1 MELTEEKVQKAMD
14 KMSFPSPYTAKEW
27 LEHLYLENYHCHKDF
42 SNVCMTD
49 SAESIENYAKRILEY
64 GSGQCLYS
72 GEHGSQGNQFHVYK
86 VAEQYGLKYR
96 HSAEAYWVKDRH
108 EKDRANCHMMIVAKN
123 AEGRKDLNYILSMAN
138 IDGYYYKPRIDLDLL
153 FSVNPDNFIV
163 TSACI
168 GGWNYDDAEEIW
180 LKIAKYFGKNFF
192 FEIQYHNTQKQK
204 DLNKR
209 IIDIAQRNNI
219 PIICGLDSH
228 WVLEENRLKRD
239 YMQKDKGIE
248 FDPNE
253 EGWYMDYPDTR
264 TIIQRLEE
272 QEVLTE
278 EQILESILNT
288 NVFVNECEEIAFDR
302 HFKIPNIYKDLDYEG
317 RVKLFKQK
325 INKKYHDD
333 PYKSKEKIEGIK
345 WEVKQLAESGVV
357 DYPLFSEAMVK
368 KAVDEYSGVITRTAR
383 GSASSYLTNNYMGLT
398 TIDRFTSEVPLFPE
412 RFLTK
417 DRVLAHSLPDV
428 DNNLSEPEPFIQA
441 ARDLLGEHG
450 CYPLMTL
457 QTYKEKSAW
466 LMYAR
471 VNNVPAGES
480 AALSKDLDKFNK
492 AVKYADEDEIEYIH
506 VEDYISPDY
515 LPLYKKSIPY
525 QGITINV
532 GVHSCGVLIFDGD
545 IRREIGLVTAKS
557 ETTGNRTLVAAV
569 EGKYLD
575 EFGYVKEDLLIVD
588 AVSLTKEL
596 FDSIGQEVPTFEEL
610 KKMVAGDQL
619 TWDIY
624 RKGITCCV
632 NQVEKASTTQKA
644 MRYCPQNIAE
654 LCALIAGIRP
664 GFASLINNFLERKP
678 YTTGEEKIDKILE
691 PSSHYMLYQESIMA
705 VLSFLGMPMTETYSV
720 IKAISK
726 KKLKGEKKEKLL
738 KELQEAWFKEFG
750 NMDNFNKVWKVI
762 EDAAA
767 YSFNACLSGETR
779 LKRPSQRPDRYYP
792 TIEEMY
798 KIKNDL
804 EYAKKTDHRSL
815 RNKYRS
821 TGYGVVLSL
830 DQKSERITKNKIVD
844 IRQNGTRDL
853 YRVILSNGSYI
864 DCTLNHKFPLLDGNK
879 RELCELR
886 EGDSLLI
893 QGECEKNSDTY
904 RLTNGHFHNNHPK
917 KGECGFR
924 RKPYGNSVLFENK
937 RLTMIEQKKPC
948 EICHKPYSEEERF
961 ELHHIDMDRTN
972 NKSSN
977 LKWLC
982 VSCHKKEHYKHGR
995 IKAYGKG
1002 IPVKTSEIISIRYLR
1017 EDMVY
1022 DVEVEGPNHT
1032 FVTDNGIITSN
1043 SHAYAMAGDSLYL
1056 AWFKAHHTAK
1066 FYETAITHYQD
1077 KGNKDKINALM
1088 KEAGK
1093 FYGYRAGPYE
1103 FGADNRRVNVDEEN
1117 RIIYPN
1123 LSAVKGFG
1131 EKIVSQIYE
1140 ASRGTFPDFASV
1152 YRAMK
1157 TTTINQT
1164 QFKNLAKLGYFKA
1177 YGNENQILAWI
1188 DLHELFSK
1196 VNHNITKKKLEEN
1209 KIPLA
1214 YVIPFG
1220 RETKSMIKDLNK
1232 EELLKDLTEKIET
1245 PSPSDYQRMYWQWKI
1260 MGIADKTYPD
1270 FPSKDMLVT
1279 EVDVKK
1285 GIALV
1290 KLYSP
1295 LRGKSTSLKMFTW
1308 FYEKHKFVPGDFLT
1322 LTEVKNEVI
1331 RVPSGRLKS
1340 NGKPEYVPIE
1350 TGETEP
1356 WLNKYTV
1363 ISDSVGL
1370 IKNKEKKNAK
1380 DNSN

>member
-1 MELTEEKVQKAMD
+1 MELTEEKVQRAMD
-14 KMSFPSPYTAKEW
+14 KMPFKSPYTAEEW
-27 LEHLYLENYHCHKDF
+27 LKHLYLENYHCHKDF
-42 SNVCMTD
+42 SNICMTD
-49 SAESIENYAKRILEY
+49 SAESIENYAKRIKEY

-108 EKDRANCHMMIVAKN
+108 EKDRANCHIMIVAKN

-138 IDGYYYKPRIDLDLL
+138 IDGYYYKPRIDLELL
-153 FSVNPDNFIV
+153 LSVNPDNFIV

-168 GGWNYDDAEEIW
+168 GFWKYEDSEQIVLKLAEH
-180 LKIAKYFGKNFF
+180 FGKNFF
-192 FEIQYHNTQKQK
+192 LEIQYHNTQKQK

-209 IIDIAQRNNI
+209 IIDIAQRYDL
-219 PIICGLDSH
+219 PLICGLDSH

-239 YMQKDKGIE
+239 YMQKDKEIE
-248 FDPNE
+248 FNPDE
-253 EGWYMDYPDTR
+253 DGWYMDYPNTQ
-264 TIIQRLEE
+264 TVIQRLEE
-272 QEVLTE
+272 QGVLTE

-288 NVFVNECEEIAFDR
+288 NVFVNECEEIVFDR

-345 WEVKQLAESGVV
+345 WEVEQLAESGVV
-357 DYPLFSEAMVK
+357 DYPLVSEAIVRR
-368 KAVDEYSGVITRTAR
+368 AVDQYSGVITRTAR

-417 DRVLAHSLPDV
+417 DRVLAKTLPDV
-428 DNNLSEPEPFIQA
+428 DQNISAQEPFVQA
-441 ARDLLGEHG
+441 AKDLLGEHG

-471 VNNVPAGES
+471 VNDVPAGES

-492 AVKYADEDEIEYIH
+492 AIKYADEDEIEYIH

-515 LPLYKKSIPY
+515 LELYKKSIPY

-532 GVHSCGVLIFDGD
+532 GVHACGHLIFDGD
-545 IRREIGLVTAKS
+545 IRQEIGLVTAKS

-632 NQVEKASTTQKA
+632 NQVEKASTTQKT
-644 MRYCPQNIAE
+644 MRYCPRNIAE
-654 LCALIAGIRP
+654 LCALIASIRP

-762 EDAAA
+762 EDAAS
-767 YSFNACLSGETR
+767 YSFNA
-779 LKRPSQRPDRYYP
+779 
-792 TIEEMY
+792 
-798 KIKNDL
+798 
-804 EYAKKTDHRSL
+804 
-815 RNKYRS
+815 
-821 TGYGVVLSL
+821 
-830 DQKSERITKNKIVD
+830 
-844 IRQNGTRDL
+844 
-853 YRVILSNGSYI
+853 
-864 DCTLNHKFPLLDGNK
+864 
-879 RELCELR
+879 
-886 EGDSLLI
+886 
-893 QGECEKNSDTY
+893 
-904 RLTNGHFHNNHPK
+904 
-917 KGECGFR
+917 
-924 RKPYGNSVLFENK
+924 
-937 RLTMIEQKKPC
+937 
-948 EICHKPYSEEERF
+948 
-961 ELHHIDMDRTN
+961 
-972 NKSSN
+972 
-977 LKWLC
+977 
-982 VSCHKKEHYKHGR
+982 
-995 IKAYGKG
+995 
-1002 IPVKTSEIISIRYLR
+1002 
-1017 EDMVY
+1017 
-1022 DVEVEGPNHT
+1022 
-1032 FVTDNGIITSN
+1032 

-1056 AWFKAHHTAK
+1056 AWFKARHTAK
-1066 FYETAITHYQD
+1066 FYETAITHYQNKAD
-1077 KGNKDKINALM
+1077 KDKINALM

-1093 FYGYRAGPYE
+1093 FYGFKAGSYQ

-1117 RIIYPN
+1117 LIIYPN

-1131 EKIVSQIYE
+1131 EKIVEQIYE
-1140 ASRGTFPDFASV
+1140 ASQGTFDDFGSV
-1152 YRAMK
+1152 YTAMK
-1157 TTTINQT
+1157 TTTANTT
-1164 QFKNLAKLGYFKA
+1164 QFEDLARLGYFNA
-1177 YGNENQILAWI
+1177 YGNENQVLAWI
-1188 DLHELFSK
+1188 RLHTFFSK
-1196 VNHNITKKKLEEN
+1196 VNKSITKKRLEEKN
-1209 KIPLA
+1209 IPLA
-1214 YVIPFG
+1214 YVIPYG

-1232 EELLKDLTEKIET
+1232 EELIKDLADQIEMPE
-1245 PSPSDYQRMYWQWKI
+1245 PSNYQRMYWQWRI
-1260 MGIADKTYPD
+1260 MGIADKTYGD
-1270 FPSKDMLVT
+1270 FPKRDMLV
-1279 EVDVKK
+1279 VDVEIKK
-1285 GIALV
+1285 GLTLAT
-1290 KLYSP
+1290 LYSP
-1295 LRGKSTSLKMFTW
+1295 LKGKSQILKLFTW
-1308 FYEKHKFVPGDFLT
+1308 YYKKHEFVPGDFLT
-1322 LTEVKNEVI
+1322 VTECKNEI
-1331 RVPSGRLKS
+1331 IQVPSGRLKA
-1340 NGKPEYVPIE
+1340 NGKPEYVPVE

-1356 WLNKYTV
+1356 WLYKYKV
-1363 ISDSVGL
+1363 INDSIGL
-1370 IKNKEKKNAK
+1370 VKDKEKKNHENNQ
-1380 DNSN
+1380 D